1 MASRGRGGR
10 FLGSCGC
17 FLCPLVGMQALCCPR
32 RRAELRRGCP
42 RSWAT
47 AARCPAI
54 ARCRI
59 WPQRRWRFE
68 FRNRA
73 SVCRYARSPWFK
85 RFACAQAR
93 QALRLGRRATW
104 ETQRLHCWRDPHN
117 YSAYQAVQGTIHAVQ
132 HCSLTPS
139 TRRSVKDGPAAG
151 QTSGSQHILIR
162 IQRVGPVRPPASLS
176 TSRLHTPSRRRRA

>member
-1 MASRGRGGR
+1 MRPSAWVVSCGRGGR

-47 AARCPAI
+47 AARCPAF

-73 SVCRYARSPWFK
+73 SVCRYARSPWFLLARKLAERCIWEDVRVWK
-85 RFACAQAR
+85 RSGFIVGEVLTFSARSKPCKLQNRAQAKAAAPHAIDACARGITSAAQRGPR
-93 QALRLGRRATW
+93 QPAIQQPAL
-104 ETQRLHCWRDPHN
+104 
-117 YSAYQAVQGTIHAVQ
+117 
-132 HCSLTPS
+132 
-139 TRRSVKDGPAAG
+139 PA
-151 QTSGSQHILIR
+151 
-162 IQRVGPVRPPASLS
+162 
-176 TSRLHTPSRRRRA
+176 